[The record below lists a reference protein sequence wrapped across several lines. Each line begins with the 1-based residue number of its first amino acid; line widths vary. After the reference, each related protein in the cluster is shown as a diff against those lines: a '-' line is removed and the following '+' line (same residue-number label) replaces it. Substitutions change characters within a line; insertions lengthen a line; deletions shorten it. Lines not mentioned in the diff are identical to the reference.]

1 MDDATHATQVDRR
14 TRATQAPRVYRD
26 VMQNYER
33 VMKALARSD
42 RADDRQ
48 LAADLVRYLTNRDRT
63 LTTERDSGKERE
75 R

>member
-1 MDDATHATQVDRR
+1 
-14 TRATQAPRVYRD
+14 
-26 VMQNYER
+26 MQNYER